1 MFSIENIK
9 YSLRNIKHRKTRSIL
24 TILSIFIGITTIFIF
39 ISFGWGLY
47 AYIQDLSS
55 STSADKIIIQPR
67 GTGAPGLDTTFKLTD
82 EDLDAIEKTAGV
94 YEVTGAYFKVA
105 EVQQGHQKFYTFLI
119 GMDPK
124 KPMLMEISN
133 IGIIKGRDLQPRETG
148 SVALGY
154 NYLIEDKIFP
164 NSYDINDNIEINGQ
178 KVKVVGFYEAVG
190 SPQDDAQIYT
200 TNEFI
205 EELYPNDTNSYGW
218 VIARVDVKNIDKVI
232 QDVEKNLR
240 KERGL
245 EEGKEDF
252 FVQSFEDMID
262 SYASALKII
271 IGFVILIALISV
283 VVSAVNTANTMIT
296 SVLERIKEIGIIKS
310 IGARNSEIFTIFL
323 FESGFLGFVAG
334 ALGVLLGYISTYIV
348 GRVLESLGWGFLAPY
363 YNIYLF
369 IGCILFATITGAI
382 SGVWPAMNASKI
394 NPVDAL
400 RYE

>member
-1 MFSIENIK
+1 
-9 YSLRNIKHRKTRSIL
+9 
-24 TILSIFIGITTIFIF
+24 
-39 ISFGWGLY
+39 
-47 AYIQDLSS
+47 
-55 STSADKIIIQPR
+55 
-67 GTGAPGLDTTFKLTD
+67 
-82 EDLDAIEKTAGV
+82 
-94 YEVTGAYFKVA
+94 
-105 EVQQGHQKFYTFLI
+105 
-119 GMDPK
+119 
-124 KPMLMEISN
+124 
-133 IGIIKGRDLQPRETG
+133 
-148 SVALGY
+148 
-154 NYLIEDKIFP
+154 
-164 NSYDINDNIEINGQ
+164 
-178 KVKVVGFYEAVG
+178 
-190 SPQDDAQIYT
+190 
-200 TNEFI
+200 
-205 EELYPNDTNSYGW
+205 
-218 VIARVDVKNIDKVI
+218 
-232 QDVEKNLR
+232 
-240 KERGL
+240 
-245 EEGKEDF
+245 
-252 FVQSFEDMID
+252 MID